1 MEAGYNRELLLE
13 IAHKIKNGK
22 QTIAEQAYYD
32 LWYES
37 YEDSLLEL
45 PKGYAANPIAIR
57 DRMHENIKSKISQ
70 KTIVRRFPV
79 WIKITSAAAALILLI
94 GLLLYI
100 NLKSTPA
107 TSTPTITASSILPG
121 SNKATLTL
129 ADGRVI
135 SLDQLAPGLIATEN
149 GLQITK
155 DKEGRIAYDIATTSK
170 PAVLS
175 YNSIAVPQGG
185 TYQVSLQ
192 DGSRVWLNAG
202 SSLKYPATFAGL
214 TERKVDLSGEGYFE
228 VAKDK
233 AHPFIV
239 KTRQQEVTV
248 LGTHFNINAYPDEL
262 RVVTTLEEG
271 RVKVSSGGSY
281 LTINP
286 GERTVL
292 ASEGNMEV
300 QQADLES
307 ALAWKNGKI
316 YFKDADIR
324 SILRQVARWYDI
336 DVAYEGKIPTK
347 LYTGGVYRNSNLS
360 TILEILQ
367 ENNIH
372 FAISEPIKGK
382 KLLTVRF

>member
-13 IAHKIKNGK
+13 IANKIKNGK

-32 LWYES
+32 MWYES

-57 DRMHENIKSKISQ
+57 DRMHGNIKSKISQ
-70 KTIVRRFPV
+70 ETIVRRFPV
-79 WIKITSAAAALILLI
+79 WIKITSAAAALILVV

-100 NLKSTPA
+100 NRKITPA
-107 TSTPTITASSILPG
+107 KSTPTITASSILPG

-135 SLDQLAPGLIATEN
+135 SLDQLAPGIIATEN

-155 DKEGRIAYDIATTSK
+155 DREGRIAYNIAITSK
-170 PAVLS
+170 SAALAF
-175 YNSIAVPQGG
+175 NSIVVPKGG

-202 SSLKYPATFAGL
+202 SSLKYPASFAGQ
-214 TERKVDLSGEGYFE
+214 TERKVELTGEGYFE

-233 AHPFIV
+233 VHPFIV
-239 KTRQQEVTV
+239 KTWGQEVTV

-262 RVVTTLEEG
+262 NVVTTPEEG
-271 RVKVSSGGSY
+271 RVKVSSGGTD

-292 ASEGNMEV
+292 VSEGDMEV

-336 DVAYEGKIPTK
+336 DVRYEGNIPTK
-347 LYTGGVYRNSNLS
+347 LFSGGAYRNSNLS
-360 TILEILQ
+360 TVLKILQ

-372 FAISEPIKGK
+372 FDISEPIEGK